1 MKRVCNGFTI
11 VELTIATAIFSTV
24 LLVGLAS
31 FLGIGKIF
39 YKGVT
44 VTETQSAAQ
53 SVIDQLSSDVQFG
66 VAVVPSQPTGTG
78 AQFMCIGNARY
89 TYNLYQEV
97 NVDAHDNVTHFGLL
111 RDLLPGSSGCAD
123 PFGASSV
130 ALVNPT
136 ELLGNKTRLSKLDI
150 TPAKNAG
157 GSDIVD
163 LWNINLTLAYG
174 DDSSLHGGDTANPV
188 CDANLNRTQF
198 CSVVNLNTSVNRGL

>member
-1 MKRVCNGFTI
+1 
-11 VELTIATAIFSTV
+11 

-89 TYNLYQEV
+89 TFNLYQEV
-97 NVDAHDNVTHFGLL
+97 NIDIHDNTTHFGLL
-111 RDLLPGSSGCAD
+111 RDLLPGSSGCAN
-123 PFGASSV
+123 PFGASAV
-130 ALVNPT
+130 ALVNPA

-150 TPAKNAG
+150 TPAKNPG

-163 LWNINLTLAYG
+163 LWNINLTIAYG
-174 DDSSLHGGDTANPV
+174 DDNSLKSGDTPTPV
-188 CDANLNRTQF
+188 CDASLSSTQF